1 MIKEVFLIDMPTL
14 IDLTQ
19 NHRKGEKV
27 TVKAHGGPIDIQGI
41 SIATVDDQARIQ
53 KVETW
58 FDPLEMF
65 RQIAP
70 DGIVTREKIIPQL
83 DGSKAPWSNNVS
95 SQSEQGPASS
105 EEEAAKEKDQQ
116 GNAAIE
122 TPRPA
127 VEAVD
132 ETKNLKS
139 AEEMFDTTE
148 KVKPAVETYPAAD
161 PSQQFSNDQLNASN
175 QQLATELSSSLQM
188 DQKDVIATGTTT
200 ELTGLTE
207 LPASSQLNHQVH
219 EKETL
224 VTTSVPEPNQPATT
238 TFQSKIETQA
248 QPLELRASVIT
259 PSNDA
264 TNNKSPVEL
273 IPHLDDKSIQQQEQH
288 QHQHQH
294 QHQEV
299 DRSGQ
304 PPPPTSSIL
313 SEREVPKPEESP
325 SQIIPSPLEERLRKL
340 EARLTRLEFME
351 RFVVDSG
358 ESEKSADA
366 GASAGPQGSAAG
378 ATLEKVKEEKED
390 TIQVKRDAHDDEE
403 EEKEKS
409 RTATRI
415 TGNEFSPIAAVVAG
429 AGCPFLNRG

>member
-1 MIKEVFLIDMPTL
+1 MIHEVFLLDMPTL

-41 SIATVDDQARIQ
+41 SIATVDYQARIQ

-83 DGSKAPWSNNVS
+83 DGNEAPWSNNES
-95 SQSEQGPASS
+95 SQSEQNPASS
-105 EEEAAKEKDQQ
+105 EEEAAKQRDQQ
-116 GNAAIE
+116 GTATIE

-127 VEAVD
+127 AEAVD
-132 ETKNLKS
+132 ETKNLKL
-139 AEEMFDTTE
+139 AEESVDMTE
-148 KVKPAVETYPAAD
+148 KAKPAVETDLAAD
-161 PSQQFSNDQLNASN
+161 PSKQFSTDQLNVSD
-175 QQLATELSSSLQM
+175 QQLATELSSSLQS

-200 ELTGLTE
+200 ELTE
-207 LPASSQLNHQVH
+207 LPASSELNHQVH
-219 EKETL
+219 EETL
-224 VTTSVPEPNQPATT
+224 ATTSVPEPNQPATPT
-238 TFQSKIETQA
+238 LQSKIEPQV
-248 QPLELRASVIT
+248 QPLESGASAIT
-259 PSNDA
+259 LSNDA
-264 TNNKSPVEL
+264 TNNNSQAEL
-273 IPHLDDKSIQQQEQH
+273 NPHLDDKSIQQQEQE
-288 QHQHQH
+288 QQQQ

-299 DRSGQ
+299 DHSGQ
-304 PPPPTSSIL
+304 PPPPTNSIL
-313 SEREVPKPEESP
+313 SEREVAKPEETP

-340 EARLTRLEFME
+340 EARLARLEFVE

-366 GASAGPQGSAAG
+366 GASAGPQGNVAG
-378 ATLEKVKEEKED
+378 ATLENVKEEKED

-403 EEKEKS
+403 EEKEKEKS

-415 TGNEFSPIAAVVAG
+415 TGNEFSPVAAVVAG

>member
-1 MIKEVFLIDMPTL
+1 MDMPRL

-83 DGSKAPWSNNVS
+83 DGNKAPWSNNVS

-105 EEEAAKEKDQQ
+105 EEEAAKENDQQ

-132 ETKNLKS
+132 ETKNLKL
-139 AEEMFDTTE
+139 AEESVNTTE

-161 PSQQFSNDQLNASN
+161 PSQQFSTDQLNASD
-175 QQLATELSSSLQM
+175 QQFATELSSSLQS

-200 ELTGLTE
+200 ELTE
-207 LPASSQLNHQVH
+207 LPASSELNHQVH
-219 EKETL
+219 EESL
-224 VTTSVPEPNQPATT
+224 ATTSVPEPNQPATT
-238 TFQSKIETQA
+238 TFQSKIEPPV
-248 QPLELRASVIT
+248 QPLESRASVIT
-259 PSNDA
+259 PSNDT
-264 TNNKSPVEL
+264 TNNKSQAEL

-288 QHQHQH
+288 QHQ
-294 QHQEV
+294 EV

-304 PPPPTSSIL
+304 PPPPTNSIL
-313 SEREVPKPEESP
+313 SEREVAKPDETP

-340 EARLTRLEFME
+340 EARLARLEFME

-409 RTATRI
+409 RTHTRI
-415 TGNEFSPIAAVVAG
+415 TGNEFSPTAAVVAG

>member
-1 MIKEVFLIDMPTL
+1 MDMPRL

-83 DGSKAPWSNNVS
+83 DGNKASWSNNVS

-105 EEEAAKEKDQQ
+105 EEETAKENDQQ

-132 ETKNLKS
+132 ETKNLKL
-139 AEEMFDTTE
+139 AEESVDATE
-148 KVKPAVETYPAAD
+148 KVKPTVETYPAAD
-161 PSQQFSNDQLNASN
+161 PLQQFSTDQLNASD
-175 QQLATELSSSLQM
+175 QQLATELSSSLQS

-200 ELTGLTE
+200 ELTE
-207 LPASSQLNHQVH
+207 LPASSKLNHQVH
-219 EKETL
+219 EESL
-224 VTTSVPEPNQPATT
+224 ATTSVREPNQPATEI
-238 TFQSKIETQA
+238 FQSKIEPQV
-248 QPLELRASVIT
+248 QPLESRASVIT

-264 TNNKSPVEL
+264 TNNKSQAEL

-288 QHQHQH
+288 QHQ
-294 QHQEV
+294 EV
-299 DRSGQ
+299 DCSGQ
-304 PPPPTSSIL
+304 PPPPTNTIL
-313 SEREVPKPEESP
+313 SEREVAKPEETP

-340 EARLTRLEFME
+340 EARLARLEFME

-358 ESEKSADA
+358 EGEKRADA

-409 RTATRI
+409 ITATRI
-415 TGNEFSPIAAVVAG
+415 TGNEFSPVAAVVAG

>member
-1 MIKEVFLIDMPTL
+1 MDMPRL

-83 DGSKAPWSNNVS
+83 DGNKASWSNNES

-105 EEEAAKEKDQQ
+105 EEETAKENDQQ

-132 ETKNLKS
+132 ETKNLKL
-139 AEEMFDTTE
+139 AEESVDTTE
-148 KVKPAVETYPAAD
+148 KVKPTVETYPAAD
-161 PSQQFSNDQLNASN
+161 PFQQFSTDQLNASD
-175 QQLATELSSSLQM
+175 QQLATELSSSLQS

-200 ELTGLTE
+200 ELTE
-207 LPASSQLNHQVH
+207 LPASSKLNHQVH
-219 EKETL
+219 EESL
-224 VTTSVPEPNQPATT
+224 ATTSVPEPNQPATE
-238 TFQSKIETQA
+238 TFQSKIEPQV
-248 QPLELRASVIT
+248 QPLESRASVIT

-264 TNNKSPVEL
+264 TNNKSQAEL

-288 QHQHQH
+288 QHQ
-294 QHQEV
+294 EV

-304 PPPPTSSIL
+304 PPPPTNTIL
-313 SEREVPKPEESP
+313 SEREVAKPEETP

-340 EARLTRLEFME
+340 EARLARLEFME

-358 ESEKSADA
+358 EGEKSADA

-390 TIQVKRDAHDDEE
+390 TIQVKRDAHNDEE

-409 RTATRI
+409 ITATRI
-415 TGNEFSPIAAVVAG
+415 TGNEFSPAAAVVAG

>member
-1 MIKEVFLIDMPTL
+1 MDMPRL

-83 DGSKAPWSNNVS
+83 DGNKASWSNNVS

-105 EEEAAKEKDQQ
+105 EEETAKENDQQ

-127 VEAVD
+127 VGAVD
-132 ETKNLKS
+132 ETKNLKL
-139 AEEMFDTTE
+139 AEESVDTTE

-161 PSQQFSNDQLNASN
+161 PFQQFSTDQLNASD
-175 QQLATELSSSLQM
+175 QQLATELSSSLQS
-188 DQKDVIATGTTT
+188 DQKDVIATGTAA
-200 ELTGLTE
+200 ELTE
-207 LPASSQLNHQVH
+207 LPASSKLNHQVH
-219 EKETL
+219 EESL
-224 VTTSVPEPNQPATT
+224 ATTSVPEPNQPATA
-238 TFQSKIETQA
+238 TFQSKIEPQV
-248 QPLELRASVIT
+248 QPLDSRASVIT
-259 PSNDA
+259 PANDA
-264 TNNKSPVEL
+264 TNNKSQAEL
-273 IPHLDDKSIQQQEQH
+273 IPHLDDKSIQKQE
-288 QHQHQH
+288 QHQH

-304 PPPPTSSIL
+304 PPPPTNTIL
-313 SEREVPKPEESP
+313 SEREVAKPEETP

-340 EARLTRLEFME
+340 EARLARLEFME

>member
-1 MIKEVFLIDMPTL
+1 MDMRTL

-41 SIATVDDQARIQ
+41 SIATVDEQARIQ

-83 DGSKAPWSNNVS
+83 DGSKAPWSNIVS
-95 SQSEQGPASS
+95 SQSEQGPSSS
-105 EEEAAKEKDQQ
+105 EEEAAREKDQQ
-116 GNAAIE
+116 GDNAIE

-139 AEEMFDTTE
+139 AEGSFDTTE
-148 KVKPAVETYPAAD
+148 KVKPAVETFPAAD
-161 PSQQFSNDQLNASN
+161 PSQQFSTDQLNASN
-175 QQLATELSSSLQM
+175 QQLATELASSLQS
-188 DQKDVIATGTTT
+188 DQKDAIATDTTT
-200 ELTGLTE
+200 KLTE
-207 LPASSQLNHQVH
+207 LPASSELNHQVH
-219 EKETL
+219 EESL
-224 VTTSVPEPNQPATT
+224 ATTSVPEPNQLATT
-238 TFQSKIETQA
+238 SEIATQV
-248 QPLELRASVIT
+248 QPLESRASVIA

-264 TNNKSPVEL
+264 TNNKSPAEL
-273 IPHLDDKSIQQQEQH
+273 VPHMDDKYIQQQE
-288 QHQHQH
+288 QHQH

-304 PPPPTSSIL
+304 TPPTTNSIL
-313 SEREVPKPEESP
+313 SEREVSKPEEPP

-340 EARLTRLEFME
+340 EARLARLEFME
-351 RFVVDSG
+351 RLVVDSG
-358 ESEKSADA
+358 ESEKGADA
-366 GASAGPQGSAAG
+366 GAGAGLQGIAAD

-390 TIQVKRDAHDDEE
+390 TIQVKRDAHDDEM

-415 TGNEFSPIAAVVAG
+415 TGNESSPIAAVVAG